1 MHALARSFRFG
12 LTVPEVF
19 FNMNDE
25 EDFLEKPGDFVVVD
39 YKQAARDVLKGS
51 FKPIYVLHGTETF
64 IIGEW
69 LDLLTEH
76 ALEPGTKDF
85 ALSKYDLYETPLEQV
100 IEDAETM
107 PFLASRKLVIAANA
121 QFLTGSKD
129 TSKAEHRTELLQA
142 YAEKPSD
149 TTILVLTVA
158 ADKLDERKKIVKSL
172 KQADAVVPFAP
183 LSPAEL
189 HSWIVKKASGWG
201 VRIDDDAVQALL
213 ERVGGNCAALAA
225 EIEKMSLY
233 AGKGN
238 AITRSVVEE
247 LAVRTTEQN
256 VFLLVEEIAKLR
268 PERAMTI
275 LHDLLKEKEE
285 PIKLLILIAR
295 QFRMM
300 LGAKE
305 LARKGF
311 SQAQIASQLGAHPFA
326 VKIASEQA
334 KRYKTETLERI
345 IAELA
350 DLDYGMKTGKIDKVL
365 GLELFILRLGA
376 AAAGT

>member
-1 MHALARSFRFG
+1 MA
-12 LTVPEVF
+12 
-19 FNMNDE
+19 
-25 EDFLEKPGDFVVVD
+25 D
-39 YKQAARDVLKGS
+39 YKQAARDVLKGA
-51 FKPIYVLHGTETF
+51 FKPVYVLYGTETYVM
-64 IIGEW
+64 GEW
-69 LDLLTEH
+69 LELLTERVV
-76 ALEPGTKDF
+76 EPGTKDF
-85 ALSKYDLYETPLEQV
+85 ALSKYDLYDTPLEQV

-121 QFLTGSKD
+121 QFFTGGKD
-129 TSKAEHRTELLQA
+129 TSKAEHRTELLQR
-142 YAEKPSD
+142 YIETPSD
-149 TTILVLTVA
+149 TSVLVFTVG

-172 KQADAVVPFAP
+172 KQSDAIIRFAP
-183 LSPAEL
+183 LTPGEL
-189 HSWIVKKASGWG
+189 SVWVAKKASGWN
-201 VRIDDDAVQALL
+201 VRMDDDAVQALL
-213 ERVGGNCAALAA
+213 ERVGGNCSTLAA
-225 EIEKMSLY
+225 EMEKMSLY
-233 AGKGN
+233 VGTGN
-238 AITRSVVEE
+238 DITRAVVEE
-247 LAVRTTEQN
+247 LSVRTTEQN

-268 PERAMTI
+268 PEKAITI

-285 PIKLLILIAR
+285 PIKLLALIVR

-305 LARKGF
+305 LTRQGF

-326 VKIASEQA
+326 VKLAAEQA

-376 AAAGT
+376 AVSGAAAGQ